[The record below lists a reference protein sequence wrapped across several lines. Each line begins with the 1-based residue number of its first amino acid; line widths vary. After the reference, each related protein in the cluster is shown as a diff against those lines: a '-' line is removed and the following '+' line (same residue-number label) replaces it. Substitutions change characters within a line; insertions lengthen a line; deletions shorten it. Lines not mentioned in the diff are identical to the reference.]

1 MFTSKKM
8 KVDLSCT
15 TYTKINS
22 KCITGLK
29 VKLETIKLHRRKR
42 EYLQDL
48 GLGKGFLDWTPKP
61 HITIVKN
68 DKLDFIKIKNFC
80 SAKDSGKCMKSK
92 LHARRKYSQ
101 IINSTKV

>member
-8 KVDLSCT
+8 NVDLSRT

-29 VKLETIKLHRRKR
+29 VKHETIKLYRRKR

-48 GLGKGFLDWTPKP
+48 GLGKGFVDWTPKL

-80 SAKDSGKCMKSK
+80 SAKDSVKCMKSK
-92 LHARRKYSQ
+92 IHARRKYSE
-101 IINSTKV
+101 IINPAKA